1 MATANLILIKD
12 KQTAQKRARA
22 AIEAY
27 SPNSD
32 EQRIRLERIP
42 VRKGRHLDVD
52 AVLARSFARVVGE

>member
-12 KQTAQKRARA
+12 EQTARKRARA

-27 SPNSD
+27 SPKSD
-32 EQRIRLERIP
+32 QQRIRLEPIP

-52 AVLARSFARVVGE
+52 EVLAHSFARVVGE